1 MIILIMIF
9 VIVCQTTVALDNG
22 LAQTPPMGFNSYM
35 AGPCCQHEMGLGAVA
50 KFVVSSGLA
59 QLGYTYINT
68 DEGWELPD
76 RHPITGQL
84 QWDPVLYPSGLPTF
98 IQTLHNQSLRF
109 GIYGASS
116 GVTCGVRP
124 GQLYHEGLD
133 AETYSSWGVDFV
145 KSDNCATY
153 ALDSTVRFGAMAA
166 ALNETGRPI
175 LFSIE
180 PFSIHPDPAQSVH
193 VSHMWRVGC
202 DIEGTTSAVLNRA
215 DMADKWAPLAGPGGW
230 NDPDMIHVQNPPG
243 MTLGENRLYFGLWA
257 IMKAPLLLSSNL
269 MQLVPD
275 VLSII
280 KNKEIIDIHQDPLGY
295 QARKI
300 TIDGA
305 HLPWNVG
312 VEDCSVPVG
321 LHLKHFRTGQQHELR
336 ELRTWKVI
344 AAAAAAAAAV
354 QTYFLLKNVAT
365 GRCLSVLHGKR
376 VGLLPCL
383 LLSHEQHWSFDM
395 GLRTVTGIRS
405 VSAGLNLAISNA
417 TLYGSA
423 HGHDSWN
430 VSDSAYGQG
439 GLVLVTPNIPAECT
453 MRDCQNYDPTQMW
466 FYSSHDGLLRH
477 ALYTSSIN
485 HQPPEQGDGY
495 TLTNIVP
502 TFRHHCL
509 AHVLSDGNVG
519 TNTGDIEVWGGKL
532 AGGDY
537 VLGLVNRGVTQ
548 TSITASFSSLLE
560 LDARAE
566 DGSSSMFW
574 VRDVWTGTD
583 VGSATG
589 AFEASV
595 PGLDIGIY
603 RLSSSKPSPV
613 LDVQKG

>member
-1 MIILIMIF
+1 MSSSQLLLLHLISA
-9 VIVCQTTVALDNG
+9 TVALDNG

-35 AGPCCQHEMGLGAVA
+35 AGPCCQHETGLGAVA
-50 KFVVSSGLA
+50 DFVVRSGLA
-59 QLGYTYINT
+59 NLGYVYINT
-68 DEGWELPD
+68 DEGWESKERDPS
-76 RHPITGQL
+76 TGQL
-84 QWDPVLYPSGLPTF
+84 QWDPLLYPSGLPTF
-98 IQTLHNQSLRF
+98 IDALHNKSLHF

-116 GVTCGVRP
+116 GVTCGERP
-124 GQLYHEGLD
+124 GQLHHEVQD
-133 AETYSSWGVDFV
+133 AETYAAWGVDFL
-145 KSDNCATY
+145 KSDNCASY

-166 ALNETGRPI
+166 ALNRTGRQI

-180 PFSIHPDPAQSVH
+180 PFSINPDPAQSIQ

-202 DIEGTTSAVLNRA
+202 DIEGTSSVVLNRA
-215 DMADKWAPLAGPGGW
+215 DISDKWAPLAGPGGW
-230 NDPDMIHVQNPPG
+230 NDPDMINVQNPPG

-269 MQLVPD
+269 MQLEPE
-275 VLSII
+275 VLDII
-280 KNKEIIDIHQDPLGY
+280 KNTEIIAINQDPLGY

-300 TIDGA
+300 TINGA

-312 VEDCSVPVG
+312 VEDCSIPVG
-321 LHLKHFRTGQQHELR
+321 LYLKHFRTGQQHQLR
-336 ELRTWKVI
+336 ELRTWNVI
-344 AAAAAAAAAV
+344 AV
-354 QTYFLLKNVAT
+354 QEYFLLKNLAT

-376 VGLLPCL
+376 VVLLPCL
-383 LLSHEQHWSFDM
+383 LPSQEQHWSFDM
-395 GLRTVTGIRS
+395 GMSTVTGIRS
-405 VSAGLNLAISNA
+405 VSAGLNLAISNS

-439 GLVLVTPNIPAECT
+439 GLVLVTPNIPGECT
-453 MRDCQNYDPTQMW
+453 IRDCQNYDPTQMW

-485 HQPPEQGDGY
+485 HQPPEGDGY
-495 TLTNIVP
+495 TLTNKVP

-519 TNTGDIEVWGGKL
+519 TDKGDIEVWGGKL

-537 VLGLVNRGVTQ
+537 VLGLVNRGANQ
-548 TSITASFSSLLE
+548 TSITAPFSSLLE

-566 DGSSSMFW
+566 DGSSSTFW
-574 VRDVWTGTD
+574 VRDVWNGND

-603 RLSSSKPSPV
+603 RL
-613 LDVQKG
+613 